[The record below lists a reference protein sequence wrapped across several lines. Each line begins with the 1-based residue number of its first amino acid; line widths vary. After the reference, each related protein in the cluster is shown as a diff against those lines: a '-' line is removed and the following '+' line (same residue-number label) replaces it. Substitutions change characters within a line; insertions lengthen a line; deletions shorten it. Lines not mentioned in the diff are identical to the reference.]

1 MLTIRNVFIIF
12 ICVPMIFH
20 KSVAQDHI
28 VYGSQLE
35 RDVFNSVFFGKL
47 EDTVGFMLASNHEI
61 NYALRDEFK
70 KELSEFILPY
80 KLKLTE
86 RSNKKLLLKRL
97 SRKIGDKYLKRYQ
110 KLSSVYQTISVG
122 QYDCLTSTVLYAYF
136 LEKLQ
141 MDYSIWETNYHIYIV
156 VHLNEA
162 DLLIEPTDPNFGVVS
177 NKKAIAKRIEIYRQG
192 NEKKVETFLSSFRI
206 EQEVDFL
213 QLVGLQY
220 YNKAV
225 MYFNNQ
231 KYNAAINSLNKS
243 LIFYDC
249 DRNRSFIK
257 YSKEYALSE
266 TSIK

>member
-1 MLTIRNVFIIF
+1 MFQ
-12 ICVPMIFH
+12 
-20 KSVAQDHI
+20 KSGAQDRI
-28 VYGSQLE
+28 TYGSQLE
-35 RDVFNSVFFGKL
+35 KDVFNSVIAGNF
-47 EDTVGFMLASNHEI
+47 EDTLGIMLASNHDI
-61 NYALRDEFK
+61 NYALRDELK
-70 KELSEFILPY
+70 KELSEFILPHTI
-80 KLKLTE
+80 KIKKK
-86 RSNKKLLLKRL
+86 RNQKLLLKRL
-97 SRKIGDKYLKRYQ
+97 SRKIGDRYLKRYQ
-110 KLSSVYQTISVG
+110 KLSSFYQTVSEG

-136 LEKLQ
+136 LKKLQ

-156 VHLNEA
+156 VHLSEG
-162 DLLIEPTDPNFGVVS
+162 DILIEPTDPNFGVVS
-177 NKKAIAKRIEIYRQG
+177 NKKTIAKNIEIYRQG
-192 NEKKVETFLSSFRI
+192 NEKKVETFLSNLRI
-206 EQEVDFL
+206 EQEVNFL